1 MPKIELKEAKKQL
14 EWTLKTMSSA
24 DYSVEEAVK
33 KIVSNGNLWGWTRKL
48 SGTND
53 RIIWEGKTFRISKA
67 AGRWVVTELK

>member
-33 KIVSNGNLWGWTRKL
+33 KIVSNGRLWGWTRNL

-67 AGRWVVTELK
+67 AGRWVVVEMK